1 MPRSTRA
8 ASRSRSKTPRRAA
21 SITAGERAAQK
32 RLAPLNLPTVGYEWG
47 GPVGALSMIVFLPA
61 LVLGLNTLCGEKQ
74 CTVDGVYTLHTELM
88 DTFRASLS
96 QLPLALG
103 IEAAWL
109 LLHALLYVAPFGA
122 RVKGTRLRNG
132 ETLVYNMN
140 AVHVFLL
147 THLALGA
154 LHYQGIVR
162 LAGLA
167 EMFVPLMIAS
177 IIISMAMSVVLYVAS
192 FRAPTV
198 LLSEGGNTGNR
209 VYDFWMGRELN
220 PRTGSLDWKLMCE
233 LRPGLIGWSVLN
245 WAFVAKAVEAG
256 TCTPSIVIIAL
267 LESFYVFDGLLL
279 EAGNL
284 TMMDIVHDGFG
295 FMLCF
300 GDLTWVPFTYTLK
313 TKFLAYHPVRPSNA
327 YVACVCLLAV
337 AGYVIFRGA
346 NSQKS
351 KFRQNPRDKAV
362 ANLKVMRTSR
372 GKSLI
377 ISGYWGFCRH
387 PNYVGD
393 WLMTFSWSALTGT
406 AALLP
411 YFQPVYFAV
420 LLIHR
425 QLRDE
430 RQMAEKYGAADWKKF
445 CTAVRYRLIPY
456 VY

>member
-1 MPRSTRA
+1 MPSSSRR
-8 ASRSRSKTPRRAA
+8 ASRSRSKTPHRTASDARGGAA
-21 SITAGERAAQK
+21 TRKHLSS
-32 RLAPLNLPTVGYEWG
+32 LNPPTTGYEWG
-47 GPVGALSMIVFLPA
+47 GPVGALAMTLSLPL
-61 LVLGLNTLCGEKQ
+61 LVLSLNTLCGEKQ
-74 CTVDGVYTLHTELM
+74 CTVNGVYKLHTELIE
-88 DTFRASLS
+88 TVRESLS
-96 QLPLALG
+96 HLPVALG
-103 IEAAWL
+103 LELVWM
-109 LLHALLYVAPFGA
+109 LLHTLLYVAPFGA
-122 RVKGTRLRNG
+122 RVRGTKLRNG

-147 THLALGA
+147 THLVLGA

-162 LAGLA
+162 LAVLA
-167 EMFVPLMIAS
+167 DMYVSLMIAS
-177 IIISMAMSVVLYVAS
+177 IIISTVMSIVLYTAS

-198 LLSEGGNTGNR
+198 LLSEGGNTGNH

-256 TCTPSIVIIAL
+256 TCTPSIVVIAL
-267 LESFYVFDGLLL
+267 LESLYVFDGLLL

-313 TKFLAYHPVRPSNA
+313 TKFLAYHPVKLSNG
-327 YVACVCLLAV
+327 YVACVCLVAV
-337 AGYVIFRGA
+337 VGYIIFRGS
-346 NSQKS
+346 NSQKN

-362 ANLKVMRTSR
+362 SKLKVMKTAR

-377 ISGYWGFCRH
+377 ISGYWGVCRH
-387 PNYVGD
+387 PNYMGD

-406 AALLP
+406 MALLP
-411 YFQPVYFAV
+411 YYQPVYFAV
-420 LLIHR
+420 LLMHR

-430 RQMAEKYGAADWKKF
+430 RQMAEKYGEADWKKF
-445 CTAVRYRLIPY
+445 CSIVRYRLIPY